1 MQELSL
7 FENLR
12 RRGVL
17 ETAIAYF
24 VVGWLLIQ
32 IGDVVFDR
40 LLLPWVGT
48 FVTLLVIAGFPIAI
62 LLSWFLEFRHGRAV
76 PHELTPKELLDRRF
90 SRTYV
95 SVISA
100 LAAAGVLVF
109 IYDRTIGL
117 PQAED
122 AAPQGIL
129 EQMTLPP
136 IQQNSIAVLP
146 FLNIDG
152 SEQTEIFAN
161 GLADDLINSL
171 ARIPGMLVSARGD
184 SFTLEPNS
192 ASERVRKR
200 LRVALYLEGS
210 VQIESTIMR
219 VIVQLIDSKT
229 GFHIYSRTFDRP
241 LSGYFE
247 MRDEIAELTVS
258 NVRVALPHESQLLP
272 SALNEVSDIN
282 AYVLFRRGKEIYE
295 QPHTIESLSNVID
308 YYDEALAI
316 DPEYAAAHAG
326 KCAAFVELYNISK
339 ESLDIDHAEAA
350 CTAALTTSPRLGVVY
365 TALGMLYRKTNRNSE
380 AEKAF
385 GDALALNGQ
394 DVQAMIGLS
403 RVYQRS
409 QRNDEA
415 EALMKKAV
423 SIQPG
428 NWRAI
433 TGLGAYYFNIG
444 RYLDAAT
451 AFRQVVLLAPE
462 NFHAYTNLGGAL
474 TMAGEFEAGRAVFQE
489 SLSIRETP
497 TAYSNLG
504 VAYYFLGDYEN
515 AVTSLS
521 SAVDLSPADAV
532 KWLNLADA
540 LNFVGRSE
548 EARSAFERSKVLA
561 DSSLSVDPNDV
572 GALYAF
578 AWASQM
584 LGDAE
589 GASKALARSMEI
601 SPNDAY
607 GYYYKAL
614 IDAESGRYDSALIA
628 AGLAIEYGYS
638 PKMLAAEPYLAVLK
652 DDAAFRNLVVD

>member
-1 MQELSL
+1 VDTELLRGFYLGQFLVDPRQGQIIGAAGTTHLPPKAMEVLLRLAAKPGKLVTRQEFLDAVWGPGEGRPEALNHAISEIRHALDDHRDQPDFIQTLPKRGYRLLVDVTPASAHTGSVVLGTKDGPRMQELSL

-385 GDALALNGQ
+385 GDAP
-394 DVQAMIGLS
+394 MTK
-403 RVYQRS
+403 QR
-409 QRNDEA
+409 
-415 EALMKKAV
+415 
-423 SIQPG
+423 
-428 NWRAI
+428 
-433 TGLGAYYFNIG
+433 
-444 RYLDAAT
+444 
-451 AFRQVVLLAPE
+451 
-462 NFHAYTNLGGAL
+462 
-474 TMAGEFEAGRAVFQE
+474 
-489 SLSIRETP
+489 
-497 TAYSNLG
+497 
-504 VAYYFLGDYEN
+504 
-515 AVTSLS
+515 
-521 SAVDLSPADAV
+521 
-532 KWLNLADA
+532 
-540 LNFVGRSE
+540 RS
-548 EARSAFERSKVLA
+548 
-561 DSSLSVDPNDV
+561 
-572 GALYAF
+572 
-578 AWASQM
+578 
-584 LGDAE
+584 
-589 GASKALARSMEI
+589 
-601 SPNDAY
+601 
-607 GYYYKAL
+607 
-614 IDAESGRYDSALIA
+614 
-628 AGLAIEYGYS
+628 
-638 PKMLAAEPYLAVLK
+638 
-652 DDAAFRNLVVD
+652 